1 MIRPAD
7 NQYPITEKETSM
19 WREDDFQ
26 DNRKETKSVIE
37 HKAGDLTNDTQP
49 GAEDKADRLQERA
62 QELSD

>member
-7 NQYPITEKETSM
+7 NQYAIAEKETSM
-19 WREDDFQ
+19 WRDDDFQ

-37 HKAGDLTNDTQP
+37 DKAGDLTNDTKL
-49 GAEDKADRLQERA
+49 GAGDKADRLQERA